1 MLSDLRFALRTLG
14 KSPGFSAVA
23 IATLALAI
31 GVNSAIFSIVNCIML
46 RPVVPLQPEQ
56 VVNIF
61 TARKEANRDY
71 RQFSCAE
78 FNALRESNPVFADV
92 AALSFTLT
100 GVGRD
105 DAMRRSCV
113 FFSSDNIFALL
124 GVKPAAG
131 RFYNAAEARPNANI
145 PVTVANYALWQRMGG
160 RPDFIGSTL
169 QVNGQPFTV
178 IGVTP
183 RGFSGVNAV
192 LAPDLWLPLGVYGR
206 FTNPFNDTARSTD
219 LAGATTYALNLLGRL
234 QPGVDLKSAES
245 MLPVLEKRLAAVQP
259 PDVATAGARELQIQA
274 PSRFSIS
281 TSPASDG
288 PVNVLAALLLGM
300 AAVVLLI
307 ACLNLANMLLAR
319 GTARRREFAIRLS
332 LGAPR
337 WRVVRQLVVEGL
349 VLALAGG
356 GIGLL
361 IAQWSNDL
369 LAQSLNSLFRAMN
382 FSLAIELRPD
392 ATVLGVTLLFCLAAT
407 LVFSLGPALKSV
419 RADVVHDLKQQAG
432 EPAMTGRWNRF
443 FSARHCLVM
452 AQISL
457 SLVLLFTGGLF
468 LRGALNAAALDL
480 GFDTA
485 GGIVAE
491 IDYSMTH
498 TGEAA
503 ARQKMQTLLAR
514 VRELPGVRRAALASL
529 LPYSNITTMH
539 RIMPAE
545 TAAVTDPKAPQPGFD
560 GLFSAVT
567 PDFFDAIGVR
577 LLRGRTFT
585 ATEAENREA
594 PPVVILDEQM
604 AKSLFPQ
611 GEALGRRI
619 RYTRP
624 PVEGAPVE
632 MEVVGVVATHRQQPG
647 TEEPDR
653 RIYVPLAQ
661 AYSANVFLN
670 VRLATDD
677 PRAAAAT
684 IGTLRREL
692 RAVDPDLPLLRLQ
705 PFSRFVDSNLNLWV
719 VKLGAVMFGAFGG
732 IALLLAIVGVYGVK
746 AYAVERRTREIGIRM
761 ALGAMPG
768 DVFSLIMKQG
778 VLQTAVAMV
787 AGIGLSLLSGR
798 ALANMLF
805 NVSPADPLV
814 LSAAIA
820 ILAAA
825 ALLACYLPSRRATK
839 VNPMVALRAE

>member
-1 MLSDLRFALRTLG
+1 MMNDLRHAFRTLS

-23 IATLALAI
+23 IATLAIAI
-31 GVNSAIFSIVNCIML
+31 GVNSAIFSIVNSVML
-46 RPVVPLQPEQ
+46 RPVVPLKPEQ

-71 RQFSCAE
+71 RQFSSAE
-78 FNALRESNPVFADV
+78 FNALRESNPVFTDV

-105 DAMRRSCV
+105 ESMRRSFV
-113 FFSSDNIFALL
+113 FFSSNNIFELL

-145 PVTVANYALWQRMGG
+145 PVAVANYALWQRMGG

-192 LAPDLWLPLGVYGR
+192 LAPDLWLPLGVYGL
-206 FTNPFNDTARSTD
+206 FTNRFDDSVRSND
-219 LAGATTYALNLLGRL
+219 LAGATTYALNLMGRL
-234 QPGVDLKSAES
+234 RPGVDLKSAES
-245 MLPVLEKRLAAVQP
+245 LLPVLEKRLDAVQP
-259 PDVATAGARELQIQA
+259 PDASNKRELQIQH

-281 TSPASDG
+281 TSPSEDG
-288 PVNVLAALLLGM
+288 PVLGIAALLLGM

-349 VLALAGG
+349 VLSLAGG

-382 FSLAIELRPD
+382 FSLTINLQPD

-432 EPAMTGRWNRF
+432 EPVMTGRWNRF

-452 AQISL
+452 TQISL

-468 LRGALNAAALDL
+468 LRGALNAAGLDL
-480 GFDTA
+480 GFNTV
-485 GGIVAE
+485 GGVVAE
-491 IDYSMTH
+491 IDYSMNH
-498 TGEAA
+498 TDEAV
-503 ARQKMQTLLAR
+503 ARQKMQTLLGR
-514 VRELPGVRRAALASL
+514 VRALPGVRRAALASL
-529 LPYSNITTMH
+529 LPYTNITIMR

-545 TAAVTDPKAPQPGFD
+545 TATVTDPKAPQPGFE

-567 PDFFDAIGVR
+567 PDFFDAIGIR

-594 PPVVILDEQM
+594 PPVVILDERM

-624 PVEGAPVE
+624 PVDGSPAE
-632 MEVVGVVATHRQQPG
+632 MEVVGIVVTHRQQPG

-661 AYSANVFLN
+661 AYSANVYLN

-677 PRAAAAT
+677 PRATTAA

-692 RAVDPDLPLLRLQ
+692 RAVDPDLPLLRLE
-705 PFSRFVDSNLNLWV
+705 PFSRLVDSNISLWV

-732 IALLLAIVGVYGVK
+732 IALLLATVGVYGVK

-761 ALGAMPG
+761 ALGAMPV
-768 DVFSLIMKQG
+768 DVLALVMRQA
-778 VLQTAVAMV
+778 VLQTVVAIA
-787 AGIGLSLLSGR
+787 AGLVLALLVGR
-798 ALANMLF
+798 VLASALF

-814 LSAAIA
+814 LGTCAAI
-820 ILAAA
+820 LTVTT
-825 ALLACYLPSRRATK
+825 LLACWLPARRATR
-839 VNPMVALRAE
+839 VNPVEALRAE